1 MENKYI
7 ISEENV
13 GKRIDV
19 VVSEIEEKISR
30 TQAQVLIK
38 NEKIFLDGKPVKT
51 STKPQLGQELLII
64 IETEEQT
71 QIKPENIDID
81 IIYEDSDIIVVNKP
95 KDMVVHPAVGN
106 KTGTLVNAILGKY
119 ELSDINGEVRPGIVH
134 RLDKNTTGVLVV
146 AKNNYAHQKIAEQ
159 IQNRETKKTYIALVK
174 GVISENNGEINMPI
188 GRHLTDRKKMAVVKN
203 GKEAITKFKVLKR
216 YIEGYTLVEID
227 LKTGRTHQIRVHMS
241 HIGFPIVGDDVY
253 SNGKNNFGITSQM
266 LHAYKISFC
275 HPTKNEI
282 VEYVAEIPDYFN
294 NVLKK
299 LTEA

>member
-253 SNGKNNFGITSQM
+253 SNGKNNFGVTSQM
-266 LHAYKISFC
+266 LHAYKISFK
-275 HPTKNEI
+275 HPSKGEI
-282 VEYVAEIPDYFN
+282 VEYTAEIPEEFN
-294 NVLKK
+294 NVLNK